1 MSYAARILAALR
13 GQSTAPRSERR
24 EPQLPREL
32 YMIPD
37 RGPMPQPV
45 AVKVQR

>member
-1 MSYAARILAALR
+1 MSYAARILAAIR
-13 GQSTAPRSERR
+13 GQSTVQRSERR

-45 AVKVQR
+45 PVKVQR